1 MAKEAEAAPTMGTR
15 LLETIDKYYDNSYEN
30 LGNHDSFMWYGPRW
44 AQASTAPNRLMKAF
58 ITEGG

>member
-1 MAKEAEAAPTMGTR
+1 MGTR